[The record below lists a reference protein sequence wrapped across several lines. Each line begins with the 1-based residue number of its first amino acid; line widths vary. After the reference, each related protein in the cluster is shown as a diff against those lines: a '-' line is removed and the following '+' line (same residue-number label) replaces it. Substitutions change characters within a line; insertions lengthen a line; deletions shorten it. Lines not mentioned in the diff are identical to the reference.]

1 MIKATDVEYLV
12 EEIKS
17 GKKDI
22 YKVLEEYM
30 NLSNLERDIDK
41 EKKDYLDSVCD
52 SCDVAEGMDDLECDI
67 ETLKQENKNLQKEIG
82 RLKEI
87 K

>member
-30 NLSNLERDIDK
+30 NLANVERDINK
-41 EKKDYLDSVCD
+41 EKEDYLDSACA
-52 SCDVAEGMDDLECDI
+52 SCDVAEDMDDLECDI
-67 ETLKQENKNLQKEIG
+67 EWLKQENKNLKD
-82 RLKEI
+82 LLSK
-87 K
+87 

>member
-1 MIKATDVEYLV
+1 MIKATEIEYLV

-30 NLSNLERDIDK
+30 NLANVERNINK
-41 EKKDYLDSVCD
+41 EKEDYLDSACA

-67 ETLKQENKNLQKEIG
+67 ETLKQENKNLQKEIDK
-82 RLKEI
+82 LKE